1 MKSFFFWSGCII
13 LFLCQCSSSAH
24 LTTFGGIGKDKSL
37 YYYHTGKGEP
47 VIIVHGGPGLNHSYF
62 LPYLDRLSSSF
73 HLVYYD
79 QKACGQA
86 EIPAD
91 TSAMRL
97 SPYIED
103 IETVRLKF
111 GFKKFH
117 LLAHSW
123 GTMLAAQ
130 YALKYPDHLK
140 SLILVN
146 PAAFSSAD
154 VKEASRILN
163 GRFDY
168 TDQLARTQIIES
180 AEFRIGSHVAM
191 EKLFKLGFRQN
202 MAKKDLADSIRLRIP
217 EDYAKRNGSLKYLYR
232 DLYDYDLYP
241 ALKKISAPTLII
253 EGDQDAGL
261 GATEKIRV
269 QLPAAQYELI
279 REAGHFPFI
288 EQPLVFESAIK
299 KFIADLTK

>member
-1 MKSFFFWSGCII
+1 MKSFLFWGCSLLI
-13 LFLCQCSSSAH
+13 LSSSCTSSAR
-24 LTTFGGIGKDKSL
+24 LTTFGGIGNDKSL
-37 YYYHTGKGEP
+37 FYYQNGKGEP

-62 LPYLDRLSSSF
+62 LPYMDRLASSF

-86 EIPAD
+86 EIPID

-97 SPYIED
+97 SAFVED
-103 IETVRLKF
+103 IEAVRSKF
-111 GFKKFH
+111 AFKKFH

-130 YALKYPDHLK
+130 YAMRYPGHLN

-146 PAAFSSAD
+146 PAAFSSSD
-154 VKEASRILN
+154 VKEASRIIN

-168 TDQLARTQIIES
+168 TDQLERTRIIES
-180 AEFRIGSHVAM
+180 AEFKSGSHVAM

-202 MAKKDLADSIRLRIP
+202 MAQKNLSDSIRLSIP
-217 EDYAKRNGSLKYLYR
+217 EDYAKRNGALKYLYR
-232 DLYDYDLYP
+232 DLYEYDLYP
-241 ALKKISAPTLII
+241 SLKNISIPTLII
-253 EGDQDAGL
+253 EGEMDAGL

-269 QLPAAQYELI
+269 QIPAAKYELI
-279 REAGHFPFI
+279 RDAGHFPFI
-288 EQPLVFESAIK
+288 EQPLVFESVVK
-299 KFIADLTK
+299 KFIASIGK